1 MKKNMFILL
10 ALLLALNVTTVDAQ
24 SKRHHRTH
32 TVQVDKIVKQAD
44 SISDVALATAR
55 QKANEAMEA
64 AVKAQ
69 ALADELVAKA
79 DSLEDG
85 IEAFSDTIEAISQ
98 GKTTTVH
105 IDADDWNPE
114 HYDNPFA
121 WLVALTA
128 STGGILLAI
137 FIVLM
142 VLLFILFP
150 FIILALLLRFIIKRH
165 NDRVTLAE
173 KAMES
178 GQPIPEEI
186 MSVDKQSEG
195 YLWKRGIRNVA
206 IGLGLMLMFWIWNA
220 NTLVG
225 IGGLI
230 FCYGVGQLIIS
241 RTGSKR

>member
-1 MKKNMFILL
+1 MKKNLILL
-10 ALLLALNVTTVDAQ
+10 LAFLLALNVNTVDAQ
-24 SKRHHRTH
+24 SKRHHKSTANL
-32 TVQVDKIVKQAD
+32 VEQVVKQTD
-44 SISDVALATAR
+44 SISNAAVSTAR

-79 DSLEDG
+79 DSMEDG
-85 IEAFSDTIEAISQ
+85 IEAFSDTTQAIAQ
-98 GKTTTVH
+98 TTTNNV
-105 IDADDWNPE
+105 DNWDSDNYDD
-114 HYDNPFA
+114 PFA

-173 KAMES
+173 KAMEN
-178 GQPIPEEI
+178 GQPIPDEI
-186 MSVDKQSEG
+186 MSIDKQSED
-195 YLWKRGIRNVA
+195 YMWKRGIRNVA
-206 IGLGLMLMFWIWNA
+206 IGLGIMVMFWIWNA
-220 NTLVG
+220 DTLTG
-225 IGGLI
+225 IGALI
-230 FCYGVGQLIIS
+230 FCYGIGQMIIS
-241 RTGSKR
+241 KTSKK

>member
-1 MKKNMFILL
+1 MKKNLILL
-10 ALLLALNVTTVDAQ
+10 LAFLLALNV
-24 SKRHHRTH
+24 RHHKSTANL
-32 TVQVDKIVKQAD
+32 VEQVVKQTD
-44 SISDVALATAR
+44 SISNAAVSTAR

-79 DSLEDG
+79 DSMEDG
-85 IEAFSDTIEAISQ
+85 IEAFSDTTQAIAQ
-98 GKTTTVH
+98 TTTNNVD
-105 IDADDWNPE
+105 IWDSDN
-114 HYDNPFA
+114 YDNPFA

-173 KAMES
+173 KAMEN
-178 GQPIPEEI
+178 GQPIPDEI
-186 MSVDKQSEG
+186 MSIDKQSED
-195 YLWKRGIRNVA
+195 YMWKRGIRNVA
-206 IGLGLMLMFWIWNA
+206 IGLGIMVMFWIWNA
-220 NTLVG
+220 DTLTG
-225 IGGLI
+225 IGALI
-230 FCYGVGQLIIS
+230 FCYGIGQMIIS
-241 RTGSKR
+241 KTSKK

>member
-1 MKKNMFILL
+1 MKKNMFLLL

-24 SKRHHRTH
+24 SRRHHRTN

-85 IEAFSDTIEAISQ
+85 IDAFSDTTVVISQ
-98 GKTTTVH
+98 TPASTN
-105 IDADDWNPE
+105 DWDPDD
-114 HYDNPFA
+114 YDNPFD
-121 WLVALTA
+121 WVRNMMKT
-128 STGGILLAI
+128 TGGIL
-137 FIVLM
+137 IVLFILLL

-165 NDRVTLAE
+165 NDRVNLAE

-195 YLWKRGIRNVA
+195 YLWKRGVRNVA
-206 IGLGLMLMFWIWNA
+206 IGLGLMLMFWIWNSE
-220 NTLVG
+220 TLVG
-225 IGGLI
+225 IGVLI
-230 FCYGVGQLIIS
+230 FCYGVGQMIIS
-241 RTGSKR
+241 KTNRN

>member
-1 MKKNMFILL
+1 MKKNLILL
-10 ALLLALNVTTVDAQ
+10 LAFLLALNVNTVDAQ
-24 SKRHHRTH
+24 SKRHHKSTANL
-32 TVQVDKIVKQAD
+32 VEQVVKQTD
-44 SISDVALATAR
+44 SISNTAVSTAR

-79 DSLEDG
+79 DSMEDG
-85 IEAFSDTIEAISQ
+85 IEAFSDTTQAIAQ
-98 GKTTTVH
+98 TTTNNV
-105 IDADDWNPE
+105 DNWDSDNYDD
-114 HYDNPFA
+114 PFA

-173 KAMES
+173 KAMEN
-178 GQPIPEEI
+178 GQPIPDEI
-186 MSVDKQSEG
+186 MSIDKQSED
-195 YLWKRGIRNVA
+195 YMWKRGIRNVA
-206 IGLGLMLMFWIWNA
+206 IGLGIMVMFWIWNA
-220 NTLVG
+220 DTLTG
-225 IGGLI
+225 IGALI
-230 FCYGVGQLIIS
+230 FCYGIGQMIIS
-241 RTGSKR
+241 KTSKK

>member
-1 MKKNMFILL
+1 MKKNMFLLL

-24 SKRHHRTH
+24 SKRHHRTN
-32 TVQVDKIVKQAD
+32 TTQVDKIVKQVD
-44 SISDVALATAR
+44 SITEDALTTAR

-85 IEAFSDTIEAISQ
+85 IEAFSDTTEVIAQEN
-98 GKTTTVH
+98 TTTFD
-105 IDADDWNPE
+105 IEDWNPD

-128 STGGILLAI
+128 TTGGILFAI
-137 FIVLM
+137 FIVLI
-142 VLLFILFP
+142 VFLCLFFP

-165 NDRVTLAE
+165 NDRVSLAE

-178 GQPIPEEI
+178 GQPIPDEI
-186 MSVDKQSEG
+186 MSIDKQSED
-195 YLWKRGIRNVA
+195 YMWKRGIRNVA
-206 IGLGLMLMFWIWNA
+206 IGLGIMLMFWMWDA
-220 NTLVG
+220 DTLVG

-241 RTGSKR
+241 KTSKK

>member
-1 MKKNMFILL
+1 MKKNLILL
-10 ALLLALNVTTVDAQ
+10 LAFLLALNVNTVDAQ
-24 SKRHHRTH
+24 SKRHHKSTANL
-32 TVQVDKIVKQAD
+32 VEQVVKQTD
-44 SISDVALATAR
+44 SISNAAVSTAR

-79 DSLEDG
+79 DSMEYG
-85 IEAFSDTIEAISQ
+85 IEAFSDTTQAIAQ
-98 GKTTTVH
+98 TTTNNV
-105 IDADDWNPE
+105 DNWDSDN
-114 HYDNPFA
+114 YDNPFA

-173 KAMES
+173 KAMEN
-178 GQPIPEEI
+178 GQPIPDEI
-186 MSVDKQSEG
+186 MSIDKQSED
-195 YLWKRGIRNVA
+195 YMWKRGIRNVA
-206 IGLGLMLMFWIWNA
+206 IGLGIMVMFWIWNA
-220 NTLVG
+220 DTLTG
-225 IGGLI
+225 IGALI
-230 FCYGVGQLIIS
+230 FCYGIGQMIIS
-241 RTGSKR
+241 KTSKK

>member
-1 MKKNMFILL
+1 MKKNLILL
-10 ALLLALNVTTVDAQ
+10 LAFLLALNVNTVDAQ
-24 SKRHHRTH
+24 SKRHHKSTANL
-32 TVQVDKIVKQAD
+32 VEQVVKQTD
-44 SISDVALATAR
+44 SISNTAVSTAR

-79 DSLEDG
+79 DSMEDG
-85 IEAFSDTIEAISQ
+85 IEAFSDTTQAIAQ
-98 GKTTTVH
+98 TTTNNV
-105 IDADDWNPE
+105 DNWDSDN
-114 HYDNPFA
+114 YDNPFA

-173 KAMES
+173 KAMEN
-178 GQPIPEEI
+178 GQPIPDEI
-186 MSVDKQSEG
+186 MSIDKQSED
-195 YLWKRGIRNVA
+195 YMWKRGIRNVA
-206 IGLGLMLMFWIWNA
+206 IGLGIMVMFWIWNA
-220 NTLVG
+220 DTLTG
-225 IGGLI
+225 IGALI
-230 FCYGVGQLIIS
+230 FCYGIGQMIIS
-241 RTGSKR
+241 KTSKK

>member
-1 MKKNMFILL
+1 MKKNLILL
-10 ALLLALNVTTVDAQ
+10 LAFLLALNVNTVDAQ
-24 SKRHHRTH
+24 SKRHHKSTANL
-32 TVQVDKIVKQAD
+32 VEQVVKQTD
-44 SISDVALATAR
+44 SISNAAVSTAR

-79 DSLEDG
+79 DSMEDG
-85 IEAFSDTIEAISQ
+85 IEAFSDTTQAIAQ
-98 GKTTTVH
+98 TTTNNV
-105 IDADDWNPE
+105 DNWDSDN
-114 HYDNPFA
+114 YDNPFA

-173 KAMES
+173 KAMEN
-178 GQPIPEEI
+178 GQPIPDEI
-186 MSVDKQSEG
+186 MSIDKQSED
-195 YLWKRGIRNVA
+195 YMWKRGIRNVA
-206 IGLGLMLMFWIWNA
+206 IGLGIMVMFWMWNA
-220 NTLVG
+220 DTLTG
-225 IGGLI
+225 IGALI
-230 FCYGVGQLIIS
+230 FCYGIGQMIIS
-241 RTGSKR
+241 KTSKK

>member
-1 MKKNMFILL
+1 MKKNLILL
-10 ALLLALNVTTVDAQ
+10 LAFLLALNVNTADAQ
-24 SKRHHRTH
+24 SKRHHKSTANL
-32 TVQVDKIVKQAD
+32 VEQVVKQTD
-44 SISDVALATAR
+44 SISNAAVSTAR

-79 DSLEDG
+79 DSMEDG
-85 IEAFSDTIEAISQ
+85 IEAFSDTTQAIAQ
-98 GKTTTVH
+98 TTTNNV
-105 IDADDWNPE
+105 DNWDSDN
-114 HYDNPFA
+114 YDNPFA

-173 KAMES
+173 KAMEN
-178 GQPIPEEI
+178 GQPIPDEI
-186 MSVDKQSEG
+186 MSIDKQSED
-195 YLWKRGIRNVA
+195 YMWKRGIRNVA
-206 IGLGLMLMFWIWNA
+206 VGLGIMVMFWIWNA
-220 NTLVG
+220 DTLTG
-225 IGGLI
+225 IGALI
-230 FCYGVGQLIIS
+230 FCYGIGQMIIS
-241 RTGSKR
+241 KTSKK

>member
-1 MKKNMFILL
+1 MKKNLILL
-10 ALLLALNVTTVDAQ
+10 LAFLLALNVNTVDAQ
-24 SKRHHRTH
+24 SKRHHKSTANL
-32 TVQVDKIVKQAD
+32 VEQVVKQTD
-44 SISDVALATAR
+44 SISNAAVSTAR

-79 DSLEDG
+79 DSMEDG
-85 IEAFSDTIEAISQ
+85 IEAFSDTTQAIAQ
-98 GKTTTVH
+98 TTTNNV
-105 IDADDWNPE
+105 DNWDSDN
-114 HYDNPFA
+114 YDNPFA

-173 KAMES
+173 KAMEN
-178 GQPIPEEI
+178 GQPIPDEI
-186 MSVDKQSEG
+186 MSIDKQSED
-195 YLWKRGIRNVA
+195 YMWKRGIRNVA
-206 IGLGLMLMFWIWNA
+206 IGLGIMVMFWIWNA
-220 NTLVG
+220 DTLTG
-225 IGGLI
+225 IGALI
-230 FCYGVGQLIIS
+230 FCYGIGQMIIS
-241 RTGSKR
+241 KTSKK

>member
-1 MKKNMFILL
+1 MKKNLILL
-10 ALLLALNVTTVDAQ
+10 LAFLLALNVNTVDAQ
-24 SKRHHRTH
+24 SKRHHKSTANL
-32 TVQVDKIVKQAD
+32 VEQVVKQTD
-44 SISDVALATAR
+44 SISNAAVSTAR

-79 DSLEDG
+79 DSMEDG
-85 IEAFSDTIEAISQ
+85 IEAFSDTTQAIAQ
-98 GKTTTVH
+98 TTTNNV
-105 IDADDWNPE
+105 DNWDSDN
-114 HYDNPFA
+114 YDNPFA

-173 KAMES
+173 KAMEN
-178 GQPIPEEI
+178 GQPIPDEI
-186 MSVDKQSEG
+186 MSIDKQSED
-195 YLWKRGIRNVA
+195 YMWKRGICNVA
-206 IGLGLMLMFWIWNA
+206 IGLGIMVMFWIWNA
-220 NTLVG
+220 DTLTG
-225 IGGLI
+225 IGALI
-230 FCYGVGQLIIS
+230 FCYGIGQMIIS
-241 RTGSKR
+241 KTSKK

>member
-1 MKKNMFILL
+1 MKKNLILL
-10 ALLLALNVTTVDAQ
+10 LAFLLALNVNTVDAQ
-24 SKRHHRTH
+24 SKRHHKSTANL
-32 TVQVDKIVKQAD
+32 VEQVEKQTD
-44 SISDVALATAR
+44 SISNAAVSTAR

-79 DSLEDG
+79 DSMEDG
-85 IEAFSDTIEAISQ
+85 IEAFSDTTQAIVQ
-98 GKTTTVH
+98 TTTNNV
-105 IDADDWNPE
+105 DNWDSDN
-114 HYDNPFA
+114 YDNPFA

-173 KAMES
+173 KAMEN
-178 GQPIPEEI
+178 GQPIPDEI
-186 MSVDKQSEG
+186 MSIDKQSED
-195 YLWKRGIRNVA
+195 YMWKRGIRNVA
-206 IGLGLMLMFWIWNA
+206 IGLGIMVMFWIWNA
-220 NTLVG
+220 DTLTG
-225 IGGLI
+225 IGALI
-230 FCYGVGQLIIS
+230 FCYGIGQMIIS
-241 RTGSKR
+241 KTSKK

>member
-1 MKKNMFILL
+1 MKKNLILL
-10 ALLLALNVTTVDAQ
+10 LAFLLALNVNTVDAQ
-24 SKRHHRTH
+24 SKRHHKSTANL
-32 TVQVDKIVKQAD
+32 VEQVVKQTD
-44 SISDVALATAR
+44 SISNAAVSTAR

-79 DSLEDG
+79 DSMEDG
-85 IEAFSDTIEAISQ
+85 IEAFSDTTQAIAQ
-98 GKTTTVH
+98 TTSNNV
-105 IDADDWNPE
+105 DNWDSDN
-114 HYDNPFA
+114 YDNPFA

-173 KAMES
+173 KAMEN
-178 GQPIPEEI
+178 GQPIPDEI
-186 MSVDKQSEG
+186 MSIDKQSED
-195 YLWKRGIRNVA
+195 YMWKRGIRNVA
-206 IGLGLMLMFWIWNA
+206 IGLGIMVMFWIWNA
-220 NTLVG
+220 DTLTG
-225 IGGLI
+225 IGALI
-230 FCYGVGQLIIS
+230 FCYGIGQMIIS
-241 RTGSKR
+241 KTSKK

>member
-1 MKKNMFILL
+1 MKKNLILL
-10 ALLLALNVTTVDAQ
+10 LAFLLALNVNTVDAQ
-24 SKRHHRTH
+24 SKRHHKSTANL
-32 TVQVDKIVKQAD
+32 VEQVVKQTD
-44 SISDVALATAR
+44 SISNAAVSTAR

-79 DSLEDG
+79 DSMEDG
-85 IEAFSDTIEAISQ
+85 IEAFSDTTQAIAQ
-98 GKTTTVH
+98 TTSNNV
-105 IDADDWNPE
+105 DNWDSDNYDD
-114 HYDNPFA
+114 PFA

-173 KAMES
+173 KAMEN
-178 GQPIPEEI
+178 GQPIPDEI
-186 MSVDKQSEG
+186 MSIDKQSED
-195 YLWKRGIRNVA
+195 YMWKRGIRNVA
-206 IGLGLMLMFWIWNA
+206 IGLGIMVMFWIWNA
-220 NTLVG
+220 DTLTG
-225 IGGLI
+225 IGALI
-230 FCYGVGQLIIS
+230 FCYGIGQMIIS
-241 RTGSKR
+241 KTSKK